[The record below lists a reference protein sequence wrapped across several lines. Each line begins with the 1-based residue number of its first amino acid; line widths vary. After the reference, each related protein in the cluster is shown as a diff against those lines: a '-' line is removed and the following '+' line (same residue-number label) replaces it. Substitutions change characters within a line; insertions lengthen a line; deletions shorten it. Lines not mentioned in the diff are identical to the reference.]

1 MKISTYSILIFMGF
15 GFDSAAAV
23 TIDSSACMVIFDDKQ
38 RLECFDGA
46 VKAAIDGKKSVPA
59 VPAPAAVSVSP
70 EPIPPKVEASFK
82 AVDPRDVQ
90 ATPDKWKDR
99 GIQFNKVQVYWVAD
113 DDVRILTGTNLTLFA
128 RNVIGPPE
136 AVRFF
141 KQECETS
148 REAFSGKCR
157 AAVRFSYFRHGEDQP
172 NGYQKRVV
180 LQSKDLEFVRL
191 PQGRR
196 R

>member
-1 MKISTYSILIFMGF
+1 MKISTYPILIFMGL
-15 GFDSAAAV
+15 GFNSAAAV

-46 VKAAIDGKKSVPA
+46 VKAVIDGKKS
-59 VPAPAAVSVSP
+59 APSVSVPPVVSASP
-70 EPIPPKVEASFK
+70 EPKPAAIDASYK
-82 AVDPRDVQ
+82 TVDPRDVQ

-99 GIQFNKVQVYWVAD
+99 GIQFNRVQVYWVAD
-113 DDVRILTGTNLTLFA
+113 DDVRILTGTSLTLFA
-128 RNVIGPPE
+128 RNVVGPPE

-148 REAFSGKCR
+148 REALSEKCR

-180 LQSKDLEFVRL
+180 LQSNDLEFVRL
-191 PQGRR
+191 PQRR
-196 R
+196 RR